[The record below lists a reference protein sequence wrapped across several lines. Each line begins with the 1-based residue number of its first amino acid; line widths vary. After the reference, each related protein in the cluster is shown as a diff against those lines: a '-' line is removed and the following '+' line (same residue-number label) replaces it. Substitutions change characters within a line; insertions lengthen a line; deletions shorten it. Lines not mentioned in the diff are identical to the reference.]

1 MSPNWLIDAYNLMH
15 LIPSIADH
23 LDHNRGECYGLLA
36 GLVEDYCKKNGTR
49 ARLVIDGYPQ
59 AVNGHFPHVSLSYSK
74 SKTADEYIYKQIQK
88 GNAARQWIVVSN
100 DREILDEARK
110 QGIQTVQSSQFKQQ
124 ITAKKRKTSSNGH
137 IKPIEKQAD
146 VKVSDKEVKRML
158 KFYKLRDK
166 FDDE

>member
-1 MSPNWLIDAYNLMH
+1 MTPKWLIDAYNLMH

-23 LDHNRGECYGLLA
+23 LDHNPGESYGLLA
-36 GLVEDYCKKNGTR
+36 GLVEEYCRKKGSR
-49 ARLVIDGYPQ
+49 ARLIIDGYPQ

-88 GNAARQWIVVSN
+88 DNAARQWIVVSN

-110 QGIQTVQSSQFKQQ
+110 MGIQTVRSSQFKQQ
-124 ITAKKRKTSSNGH
+124 ITAQKRKASSGNRSR
-137 IKPIEKQAD
+137 PVEKQPD
-146 VKVSDKEVKRML
+146 VKVSDKEVERML